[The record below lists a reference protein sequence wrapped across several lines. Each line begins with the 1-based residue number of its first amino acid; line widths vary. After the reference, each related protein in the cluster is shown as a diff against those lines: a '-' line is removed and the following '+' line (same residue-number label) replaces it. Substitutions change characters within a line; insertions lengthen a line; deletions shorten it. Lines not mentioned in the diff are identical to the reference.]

1 MLDPIAIIGIAE
13 QLTSRRQVED
23 AAQDQQVL
31 ARIDENTKDIRE
43 AIERMI
49 GRKFLYIAILSF
61 ALAGCSGLGAIT
73 SLLPTPGIEAEANVG
88 KEVESTDKS
97 LVIKEDTIKGNATK
111 ADQFA
116 SVQAEVFTY
125 TQEIP
130 VWVWLIMILGW
141 VLPSPIE
148 IYKGFGNLLINI
160 KRFIINDLQA
170 NNQCSS

>member
-1 MLDPIAIIGIAE
+1 M
-13 QLTSRRQVED
+13 
-23 AAQDQQVL
+23 
-31 ARIDENTKDIRE
+31 
-43 AIERMI
+43 
-49 GRKFLYIAILSF
+49 
-61 ALAGCSGLGAIT
+61 
-73 SLLPTPGIEAEANVG
+73 G

-160 KRFIINDLQA
+160 KRFIINDL
-170 NNQCSS
+170 